1 MFHMELWIHIVFRAL
16 VQVDMFDIF
25 CKFLGHLDCLGH
37 KVWTPLLNNNLLSLI
52 ELPKLLLPEKLAEFP
67 PSGKKKHCVTFF
79 SSWIWQLTILSP
91 NVRRSYAVEG
101 SYMFHN
107 KCNVIIALLILSNAI
122 NIWPSCEQAL
132 SADGEP
138 SKLAL
143 RHIFVIYIIRCLVNH
158 KIIAFTE
165 R

>member
-37 KVWTPLLNNNLLSLI
+37 KVWTPLLNNFLLSLI
-52 ELPKLLLPEKLAEFP
+52 ELPKLLLSEKVPEVP
-67 PSGKKKHCVTFF
+67 PSVKKEHFVTFF
-79 SSWIWQLTILSP
+79 SSWIWQLTLLSP

-107 KCNVIIALLILSNAI
+107 KCSVIITSLILSNAI
-122 NIWPSCEQAL
+122 NLCPSCEQAL

-138 SKLAL
+138 SKLAV